1 MKKLRSTTRLVL
13 RRSNEREVRLIPAF
27 FPQVQ
32 SGGSFDLD
40 FEVTG
45 ADGKVVLE
53 GNKERQGDY
62 VFSAPVVGE
71 YSFCFSNVM
80 STFAEK
86 LVDFDITVEHD
97 LEKKN
102 ALKGSEED
110 VKMTEALDK
119 VGNGMANIARN
130 QKFFR
135 TRENRNFAT
144 VKSTESRVFW
154 FNVGISLLTI
164 AMSIIQV
171 WTVRMFFRAPKTKI

>member
-1 MKKLRSTTRLVL
+1 MK
-13 RRSNEREVRLIPAF
+13 
-27 FPQVQ
+27 PQVQ

-45 ADGKVVLE
+45 ADGKVVLS
-53 GNKERQGDY
+53 GTKERQGDY

-97 LEKKN
+97 LDKKN
-102 ALKGSEED
+102 PLKGSEED
-110 VKMTEALDK
+110 TKMNEALDK
-119 VGNGMANIARN
+119 VGNGMGNIARS
-130 QKFFR
+130 QKYFR

-144 VKSTESRVFW
+144 VKSTESRIFW
-154 FNVGISLLTI
+154 FNVIISVLI
-164 AMSIIQV
+164 VAMAGIQV
-171 WTVRMFFRAPKTKI
+171 STVRMFFRAPKTKI